1 MPIAPSQVM
10 GRTEFIAL
18 MAMMFA
24 TVAFSMDAMLAAIPD
39 IADEIADGSVSHA
52 AWILTSFVAGMGL
65 GTFFAGPLSDAFG
78 RKPIVYVGVVIYI
91 LSAMAAWTT
100 SSLEWILFARF
111 CQGLGAAGPRVVS
124 MAMVRDLFSG
134 REMARI
140 VSIAMTIFILVPAI
154 APALGQLIINAF
166 GWRSIFGAFI
176 VFSLI
181 VVVWVATRYT
191 ESLEIEDRRP
201 LQMGL
206 MIDAV
211 KQLLTHKTV
220 RLSILI
226 QTLMLAMLFSTLILI
241 QPIYDQIYD
250 RAETFPLWF
259 GAVALFSGASSLLN
273 AYIVTRFG
281 MYKVVTR
288 TLFIQVIIGGI
299 VLIALFLFPAISFPL
314 FVFWQF
320 CLFSQAG
327 LTMGNLNAI
336 SMEPMGHIAGMAA
349 SVVGSISTL
358 GGALIASPV
367 SLFLS
372 DTPAPLIIT
381 VLGFGLCAIF
391 LMRHV
396 NSYVTED

>member
-1 MPIAPSQVM
+1 MPKPSQAM

-18 MAMMFA
+18 IAMMFS

-65 GTFFAGPLSDAFG
+65 GTFFAGPLSDAYG
-78 RKPIVYVGVVIYI
+78 RKPIAYAGIVIYI
-91 LSAMAAWTT
+91 LSAMAAWATK
-100 SSLEWILFARF
+100 SLEWILVARF

-154 APALGQLIINAF
+154 APAMGHVIINAF
-166 GWRSIFGAFI
+166 GWRSIFGTFI
-176 VFSLI
+176 TFA
-181 VVVWVATRYT
+181 VVLAIWMGTRYN
-191 ESLEIEDRRP
+191 ESLAVEDRRP
-201 LQMGL
+201 LRMGL
-206 MIDAV
+206 MLDAIR
-211 KQLLTHKTV
+211 QLLTHKIV

-226 QTLMLAMLFSTLILI
+226 QTLMLAMLFATLILI
-241 QPIYDQIYD
+241 QPIYDQIYNRGD
-250 RAETFPLWF
+250 TFPLWF
-259 GAVALFSGASSLLN
+259 GAVALFSGTSSILN
-273 AYIVTRFG
+273 AYIVTHFG
-281 MYKVVTR
+281 MHRVVTL
-288 TLFIQVIIGGI
+288 TLFIQICAGI
-299 VLIALFLFPAISFPL
+299 FVLISMTLVPTISFQL

-367 SLFLS
+367 SLLLS
-372 DTPAPLIIT
+372 DTPAPLIISI
-381 VLGFGLCAIF
+381 LGFGLCATY
-391 LMRHV
+391 LMRQI
-396 NSYVTED
+396 NQKITEN

>member
-1 MPIAPSQVM
+1 MPKPSQAM

-18 MAMMFA
+18 IAMMFS

-65 GTFFAGPLSDAFG
+65 GTFFAGPLSDAYG
-78 RKPIVYVGVVIYI
+78 RKPIVYAGIVIYI
-91 LSAMAAWTT
+91 LSAMAAWATK
-100 SSLEWILFARF
+100 SLEWILVARF

-154 APALGQLIINAF
+154 APAMGHVIINAF
-166 GWRSIFGAFI
+166 GWRSIFGTFI
-176 VFSLI
+176 TFA
-181 VVVWVATRYT
+181 VVLAIWMGTRYN
-191 ESLEIEDRRP
+191 ESLAVEDRRP
-201 LQMGL
+201 LRIGL
-206 MIDAV
+206 MLDAIR
-211 KQLLTHKTV
+211 QLLTHKIV

-226 QTLMLAMLFSTLILI
+226 QTLMLAMLFATLILI
-241 QPIYDQIYD
+241 QPIYDQIYNRGD
-250 RAETFPLWF
+250 TFPLWF
-259 GAVALFSGASSLLN
+259 GAVALFSGTSSILN
-273 AYIVTRFG
+273 AYVVTHFG
-281 MYKVVTR
+281 MHRVVTL
-288 TLFIQVIIGGI
+288 TLFIQICAGI
-299 VLIALFLFPAISFPL
+299 FVLISMTLVPTISFQL

-367 SLFLS
+367 SLLLS
-372 DTPAPLIIT
+372 DTPAPLIISI
-381 VLGFGLCAIF
+381 LGFGLCATY
-391 LMRHV
+391 LMRQI
-396 NSYVTED
+396 NQQITEN

>member
-1 MPIAPSQVM
+1 MPKPSHSM

-18 MAMMFA
+18 IAMMFS

-65 GTFFAGPLSDAFG
+65 GTFFAGPLSDAYG
-78 RKPIVYVGVVIYI
+78 RKPIVYAGIVIYI
-91 LSAMAAWTT
+91 LSAMAAWATK
-100 SSLEWILFARF
+100 SLEWILVARF

-154 APALGQLIINAF
+154 APAMGHVIINAF
-166 GWRSIFGAFI
+166 GWRSIFGTFI
-176 VFSLI
+176 TFA
-181 VVVWVATRYT
+181 VVLAIWMGTRYN
-191 ESLEIEDRRP
+191 ESLAVEDRRP
-201 LQMGL
+201 LRMGL
-206 MIDAV
+206 MLDAIR
-211 KQLLTHKTV
+211 QLLTHKIV

-226 QTLMLAMLFSTLILI
+226 QTLMLAMLFATLILI
-241 QPIYDQIYD
+241 QPIYDQIYNRGD
-250 RAETFPLWF
+250 TFPLWF
-259 GAVALFSGASSLLN
+259 GAVALFSGTSSILN
-273 AYIVTRFG
+273 AYVVTHFG
-281 MYKVVTR
+281 MHRVVTL
-288 TLFIQVIIGGI
+288 TLFIQICAGI
-299 VLIALFLFPAISFPL
+299 FVLISMTLVPTISFQL

-367 SLFLS
+367 SLLLS
-372 DTPAPLIIT
+372 DTPAPLIISI
-381 VLGFGLCAIF
+381 LCFGLCATY
-391 LMRHV
+391 LMRQI
-396 NSYVTED
+396 NQKIKEN

>member
-1 MPIAPSQVM
+1 MPKPSQAM

-18 MAMMFA
+18 IAMMFS

-65 GTFFAGPLSDAFG
+65 GTFFAGPLSDAYG
-78 RKPIVYVGVVIYI
+78 RKPIVYAGIVIYI
-91 LSAMAAWTT
+91 LSAMAAWATK
-100 SSLEWILFARF
+100 SLEWILVARF

-154 APALGQLIINAF
+154 APAMGHVIINAF
-166 GWRSIFGAFI
+166 GWRSIFGTFI
-176 VFSLI
+176 TFA
-181 VVVWVATRYT
+181 VVLAIWMGTRYN
-191 ESLEIEDRRP
+191 ESLAVEDRRP
-201 LQMGL
+201 LRMGL
-206 MIDAV
+206 MLDAIR
-211 KQLLTHKTV
+211 QLLTHKIV

-226 QTLMLAMLFSTLILI
+226 QTLMLAMLFATLILI
-241 QPIYDQIYD
+241 QPIYDQIYNRGD
-250 RAETFPLWF
+250 TFPLWF
-259 GAVALFSGASSLLN
+259 GAVALFSGTSSILN
-273 AYIVTRFG
+273 AYVVTHFG
-281 MYKVVTR
+281 MHRVVTL
-288 TLFIQVIIGGI
+288 TLFIQICAGI
-299 VLIALFLFPAISFPL
+299 FVLISMTLVPTISFQL

-367 SLFLS
+367 SLLLS
-372 DTPAPLIIT
+372 DTPAPLIISI
-381 VLGFGLCAIF
+381 LGFGLCATY
-391 LMRHV
+391 LMRQI
-396 NSYVTED
+396 NQQITEN

>member
-1 MPIAPSQVM
+1 MPKPSQAM

-18 MAMMFA
+18 IAMMFS

-65 GTFFAGPLSDAFG
+65 GTFFAGPLSDAYG
-78 RKPIVYVGVVIYI
+78 RKPIVYAGIVIYI
-91 LSAMAAWTT
+91 LSAMAAWATK
-100 SSLEWILFARF
+100 SLEWILVARF

-154 APALGQLIINAF
+154 APAMGHVIINAF
-166 GWRSIFGAFI
+166 GWRSIFGTFI
-176 VFSLI
+176 TFA
-181 VVVWVATRYT
+181 VVLAIWMGTRYN
-191 ESLEIEDRRP
+191 ESLAVEDRRP
-201 LQMGL
+201 LRMGL
-206 MIDAV
+206 MLDAV
-211 KQLLTHKTV
+211 RQLLTHKIV

-226 QTLMLAMLFSTLILI
+226 QTLMLAMLFATLILI
-241 QPIYDQIYD
+241 QPIYDQIYNRGD
-250 RAETFPLWF
+250 TFPLWF
-259 GAVALFSGASSLLN
+259 GAVALFSGTSSILN
-273 AYIVTRFG
+273 AYVVTHFG
-281 MYKVVTR
+281 MHRVVTL
-288 TLFIQVIIGGI
+288 TLFIQICAGI
-299 VLIALFLFPAISFPL
+299 FVLISMTLVPTISFQL

-367 SLFLS
+367 SLLLS
-372 DTPAPLIIT
+372 DTPAPLIISI
-381 VLGFGLCAIF
+381 LGFGLCATY
-391 LMRHV
+391 LMRQI
-396 NSYVTED
+396 NQQITEN

>member
-10 GRTEFIAL
+10 GRIEFISL

-65 GTFFAGPLSDAFG
+65 GTFFAGPLSDAYG
-78 RKPIVYVGVVIYI
+78 RKPVVYAGVVIYI

-140 VSIAMTIFILVPAI
+140 ISIAMAIFILVPAI
-154 APALGQLIINAF
+154 APAMGQVIINAF
-166 GWRSIFGAFI
+166 GWRSIFGTFI
-176 VFSLI
+176 IFSLI
-181 VVVWVATRYT
+181 LVIWVGSRYN
-191 ESLEIEDRRP
+191 ESLAVVDRRP

-206 MIDAV
+206 MLDAV

-226 QTLMLAMLFSTLILI
+226 QTFMLAMLFATLILI

-250 RAETFPLWF
+250 RGETFPFWF

-273 AYIVTRFG
+273 AHIVTRFG
-281 MYKVVTR
+281 MYRVVTR
-288 TLFIQVIIGGI
+288 TLFIQVVIGAT
-299 VLIALFLFPAISFPL
+299 VLITLILFPAISFPL

-349 SVVGSISTL
+349 SVIGSISTL

-367 SLFLS
+367 SLLLS

-381 VLGFGLCAIF
+381 VLGFGLCAMF
-391 LMRHV
+391 LMSRINRQV
-396 NSYVTED
+396 AKN